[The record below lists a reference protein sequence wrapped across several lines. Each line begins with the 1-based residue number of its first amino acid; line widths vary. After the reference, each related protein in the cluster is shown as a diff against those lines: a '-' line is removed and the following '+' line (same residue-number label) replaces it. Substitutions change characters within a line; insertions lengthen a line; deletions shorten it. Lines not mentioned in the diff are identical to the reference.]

1 MSNNENP
8 AEQQPV
14 DGGRRRFLRNMG
26 LAAAGASVAGGAM
39 AAQPVPRREVAQW
52 DAQTDVLI
60 VGSGAGG
67 VSAAIEAR
75 RHGAEA
81 LVLEKF
87 QIPGGSSSLSGGV
100 CYLGGGTPLQK
111 ALGFEDSVENMY
123 NYLIAASGPY
133 ASRDKIQLYCESSL
147 GHFQWLL
154 DNGVVYKERFSK
166 EKELSHAEDSLYYSG
181 NERVYPYCDIAR
193 PAPRGHVPP
202 AHNQTGGRE
211 LMKFLIAS
219 ARRLGAQIKT
229 NVSCER
235 LIQESDGSVVGV
247 QVEENGARRNI
258 RARKGVVLAAGGF
271 IHNPEMLERYAPQLV
286 PCRPHWGRA
295 GDLGMGILMGM
306 GAGASTLRMHHGMV
320 VLPLYPP
327 ENVLKGIMV
336 NMHGQRFVPEDSYY
350 GVLGHEA
357 LFHQGGRGYL
367 IVDADSDYPGP
378 DYRVVMAQQDDSIAG
393 LERKL
398 ALPEGALQQ
407 TVDYYNR
414 FAKKG
419 QDPLLRKNEHYVGPL
434 LKPPFK
440 AYDLSTDKAF
450 YAVLTFGGLQT
461 DLDGQVIH
469 ALGHP
474 IAGLYA
480 AGRTSAGLPVA
491 PYHASGLSIGDGT
504 FFGRR
509 TGAHAAQR
517 TGVKA

>member
-1 MSNNENP
+1 MSNSETSP
-8 AEQQPV
+8 KRS
-14 DGGRRRFLRNMG
+14 GRRRFLQNLG
-26 LAAAGASVAGGAM
+26 LAAAGASVVGAS
-39 AAQPVPRREVAQW
+39 AAAPVARREVTQW
-52 DAQTDVLI
+52 DAQTDVL
-60 VGSGAGG
+60 VMGSGAGG

-75 RHGAEA
+75 RHGAQA

-87 QIPGGSSSLSGGV
+87 QVLGGSSSLSGGV
-100 CYLGGGTPLQK
+100 CYMGGGTPLQK
-111 ALGFEDSVENMY
+111 ALGFEDSVEAMY

-133 ASRDKIQLYCESSL
+133 ASRDKIQQYCEGSL
-147 GHFQWLL
+147 GHFQWMM
-154 DNGVVYKERFSK
+154 DNGVKYSQRFSK

-211 LMKFLIAS
+211 LMKTLIAS
-219 ARRLGAQIKT
+219 AQKLGAQFRT

-247 QVEENGARRNI
+247 QVVEENGERRNI

-271 IHNPEMLERYAPQLV
+271 IHNPDMLQLYAPELV

-306 GAGASTLRMHHGMV
+306 GAGAGTLRMHHGMV

-336 NMHGQRFVPEDSYY
+336 NRHGQRFVPEDSYY

-357 LFHQGGRGYL
+357 LFHQDGRGYL

-378 DYRVVMAQQDDSIAG
+378 DYRVVVAQQADTVAE

-398 ALPEGALQQ
+398 EMAERALQQ

-414 FAKKG
+414 FARKG
-419 QDPLLRKNEHYVGPL
+419 QDPLLRKNEHYVGAL
-434 LKPPFK
+434 VKPPFK
-440 AYDLSTDKAF
+440 AYSLNKENTF
-450 YAVLTFGGLQT
+450 YAVLTFGGLHT
-461 DLDGQVIH
+461 NVDAQVIH
-469 ALGHP
+469 AMGDP
-474 IAGLYA
+474 IPGLYA

-491 PYHASGLSIGDGT
+491 PYHASGLSVGDGT

-509 TGAHAAQR
+509 AGTHAAQR
-517 TGVKA
+517 GV

>member
-1 MSNNENP
+1 MSKSEVSPEQEPVNN
-8 AEQQPV
+8 
-14 DGGRRRFLRNMG
+14 GRRRFLQNMG
-26 LAAAGASVAGGAM
+26 LAAAGASVVGGAS
-39 AAQPVPRREVAQW
+39 AQPLARREVTQW
-52 DAQTDVLI
+52 DATTDVVV

-75 RHGAEA
+75 RHGAQA

-87 QIPGGSSSLSGGV
+87 QVLGGSSSLSGGV
-100 CYLGGGTPLQK
+100 CYMGGGTPLQK
-111 ALGFEDSVENMY
+111 ALGFEDSVEDMY
-123 NYLIAASGPY
+123 KYLIAASGPY
-133 ASRDKIQLYCESSL
+133 ASQDKIKLYCEESL
-147 GHFQWLL
+147 GHFQWLI
-154 DNGVVYKERFSK
+154 DNGVKYSQRFSK

-211 LMKFLIAS
+211 LMKTLIAS
-219 ARRLGAQIKT
+219 AQKLGAQFKT

-235 LIQESDGSVVGV
+235 LIQENDGSVVGV
-247 QVEENGARRNI
+247 QVEENGQRRNI
-258 RARKGVVLAAGGF
+258 RALKGVVLAAGGF
-271 IHNPEMLERYAPQLV
+271 IHNPDMLQQYAPELV

-295 GDLGMGILMGM
+295 GDLGMGIQMGM

-336 NMHGQRFVPEDSYY
+336 NRHGQRFVPEDSYY

-357 LFHQGGRGYL
+357 LFHQGGHGYL

-378 DYRVVMAQQDDSIAG
+378 DYRVVVAQQANTVAE

-398 ALPEGALQQ
+398 EMAEGALQQ

-419 QDPLLRKNEHYVGPL
+419 QDPLLRKNEHYVGTL

-440 AYDLSTDKAF
+440 AYSLNVENAF

-461 DLDGQVIH
+461 NLDAQVIH
-469 ALGHP
+469 AMGHP
-474 IAGLYA
+474 IPGLYA
-480 AGRTSAGLPVA
+480 SGRTSAGLPVA
-491 PYHASGLSIGDGT
+491 PYHASGLSVGDGT

-509 TGAHAAQR
+509 AGVHAALR